1 VAKSPAKVSV
11 ECPHC
16 GFKQMDYAAAK
27 STICRQCGK
36 HYLIATSERSETK
49 SSLANGASLPNG
61 ASLVTGSAS
70 AAQSF
75 LQRVEGL
82 WHRPRILSVECFDC
96 GTKQELNSAATST
109 ICPSCSVHMDLRDYK
124 INTAF
129 SRAIRTH
136 GEVHVT
142 SAGDLSSS
150 SVVCRS
156 AIIEGKLRG
165 TLHSFDKAEFRAPAK
180 VQGKVSARLVVIGK
194 KADVQF
200 FRQLHVGSI
209 EIRGKM
215 TGEVVAQTD
224 VTIRSTGSLD
234 GNVVARSINVE
245 KGGTFSG
252 QLVIGQKT
260 WEQAELLGDVEST
273 KPAAASES
281 RRPPARPFGLPAT
294 P

>member
-1 VAKSPAKVSV
+1 VAKSPAKLSV

-16 GFKQMDYAAAK
+16 GFKQMEYAAAK
-27 STICRQCGK
+27 STLCRQCGK
-36 HYLIATSERSETK
+36 HYVVAAT
-49 SSLANGASLPNG
+49 
-61 ASLVTGSAS
+61 AS
-70 AAQSF
+70 AEIKSALEIGGTVPARSF

-82 WHRPRILSVECFDC
+82 WNRQRITSIVCFDC
-96 GTKQELNSAATST
+96 GTKQELNSVATST

-124 INTAF
+124 VNTVF

-142 SAGDLSSS
+142 SSGDLCSS
-150 SVVCRS
+150 SVLCRS
-156 AIIEGKLRG
+156 AVIEGKLRAS
-165 TLHSFDKAEFRAPAK
+165 LQCIEKAEFRALGK
-180 VQGKVSARLVVIGK
+180 VQGKLSALFVVIGK

-209 EIRGKM
+209 EILGKM
-215 TGEVVAQTD
+215 SGEIIAQTV

-252 QLVIGQKT
+252 RLVIGQKN
-260 WEQAELLGDVEST
+260 WEQAELLSDVES
-273 KPAAASES
+273 S
-281 RRPPARPFGLPAT
+281 RTSTGAQEGRPPPHPIGLPAT
-294 P
+294 S

>member
-1 VAKSPAKVSV
+1 VAKSPPKVSV

-16 GFKQMDYAAAK
+16 GFKQMEYAAAK
-27 STICRQCGK
+27 STLCRQCGK
-36 HYLIATSERSETK
+36 HF
-49 SSLANGASLPNG
+49 
-61 ASLVTGSAS
+61 VV
-70 AAQSF
+70 AAAE
-75 LQRVEGL
+75 RVEVAKPVLELGGVVAGQSL
-82 WHRPRILSVECFDC
+82 RQRLEGMWNRPRITSVTCFDC
-96 GTKQELNSAATST
+96 GTVQELNSVASST

-124 INTAF
+124 ISTAF

-136 GEVHVT
+136 GQVHVT
-142 SAGDLSSS
+142 ASGDLSSS

-156 AIIEGKLRG
+156 ALIDGKLRG
-165 TLHSFDKAEFRAPAK
+165 SLHCTEKVEFRAPAK
-180 VQGKVSARLVVIGK
+180 VQGKLTAPQVLIGR

-200 FRQLHVGSI
+200 FRQLKIGSI

-215 TGEVVAQTD
+215 SGEIVAETV

-252 QLVIGQKT
+252 QLIIGQKN
-260 WEQAELLGDVEST
+260 WKQAELLPEVEETT
-273 KPAAASES
+273 KPRPADKL
-281 RRPPARPFGLPAT
+281 RRPPPHPFGLPAT

>member
-1 VAKSPAKVSV
+1 MEYV
-11 ECPHC
+11 
-16 GFKQMDYAAAK
+16 AAK
-27 STICRQCGK
+27 STLCRQCGK
-36 HYLIATSERSETK
+36 HYVVVAAARTETK
-49 SSLANGASLPNG
+49 PALEIGGNI
-61 ASLVTGSAS
+61 SAP
-70 AAQSF
+70 SF

-82 WHRPRILSVECFDC
+82 WNRQRITAVECFDC

-124 INTAF
+124 VNTPF

-136 GEVHVT
+136 GEVYVT
-142 SAGDLSSS
+142 SSGDLSSS

-165 TLHSFDKAEFRAPAK
+165 SLQCIEKAEFRAPAK
-180 VQGKVSARLVVIGK
+180 VQGKLSAPLVVIGK
-194 KADVQF
+194 RADVQF
-200 FRQLHVGSI
+200 FRQLQVGSI

-215 TGEVVAQTD
+215 TGEIVAETV

-252 QLVIGQKT
+252 QLIIGQKKY
-260 WEQAELLGDVEST
+260 EQAELLEGVEST
-273 KPAAASES
+273 KPSIIPKV
-281 RRPPARPFGLPAT
+281 RRPPQHPFGLPAT
-294 P
+294 S

>member
-1 VAKSPAKVSV
+1 MAKSPAKVSV

-16 GFKQMDYAAAK
+16 GFKQMEYVAAK
-27 STICRQCGK
+27 STLCRQCGK
-36 HYLIATSERSETK
+36 HYVVAATERAEAK
-49 SSLANGASLPNG
+49 SLLA
-61 ASLVTGSAS
+61 TGGTIP
-70 AAQSF
+70 AQSF
-75 LQRVEGL
+75 LQRVEGI
-82 WHRPRILSVECFDC
+82 WNRQRITSVVCFDC

-142 SAGDLSSS
+142 STGDLSSS

-165 TLHSFDKAEFRAPAK
+165 SLHCIEKVEFRAPAK
-180 VQGKVSARLVVIGK
+180 VQGKLSAPLVVIGK

-200 FRQLHVGSI
+200 FRQLQVGSI

-215 TGEVVAQTD
+215 SGEIVAQTV
-224 VTIRSTGSLD
+224 VTIHSTGSLD

-252 QLVIGQKT
+252 QLAIGQKK
-260 WEQAELLGDVEST
+260 WEQAELLADVEST
-273 KPAAASES
+273 KPSALAKA
-281 RRPPARPFGLPAT
+281 RRPPPHPFGLPAT
-294 P
+294 S

>member
-1 VAKSPAKVSV
+1 MPAV
-11 ECPHC
+11 
-16 GFKQMDYAAAK
+16 
-27 STICRQCGK
+27 RK
-36 HYLIATSERSETK
+36 HYVVAASERAEVKPALEIGGT
-49 SSLANGASLPNG
+49 
-61 ASLVTGSAS
+61 V

-75 LQRVEGL
+75 LHRVEGL
-82 WHRPRILSVECFDC
+82 WNRQRVTSVVCFDC
-96 GTKQELNSAATST
+96 GAKQELNSAATST

-142 SAGDLSSS
+142 ASGDLSSS

-165 TLHSFDKAEFRAPAK
+165 SLHCIEKVEFRAPAK
-180 VQGKVSARLVVIGK
+180 VQGKLSAPLVVIGK
-194 KADVQF
+194 KGDVQF
-200 FRQLHVGSI
+200 FRQLQVGSI

-215 TGEVVAQTD
+215 SGEIVAQTV

-260 WEQAELLGDVEST
+260 WEQAELLADVEST
-273 KPAAASES
+273 KPSATVKL
-281 RRPPARPFGLPAT
+281 RRPPPHPFGLPAT
-294 P
+294 S